1 MFILIAKV
9 NLSPM
14 ILESSVGVLAEI
26 FIDLTKISQG
36 FPTICLATASKQN
49 ISVLVVPSVA

>member
-14 ILESSVGVLAEI
+14 ILESSVRVLAKI
-26 FIDLTKISQG
+26 FIDLTRISHG
-36 FPTICLATASKQN
+36 FSTICLAIASKQN
-49 ISVLVVPSVA
+49 ISVLVVPSVT